1 MQRKSIIRLCM
12 FFVLAATAAFTLNGC
27 SGTNGA
33 NGKDAPIPTTGTI
46 SAKTFTNDDLNNV
59 IPTGHIISATIPG
72 KNPVVTFQ
80 VVDKVS
86 GAGIT
91 GLKTFGLHIAKLVP
105 EANGS
110 SSYWVNYIDKGISLP
125 APLAFA
131 TTGSGASAKAV
142 TGAITKPSADPG
154 MTLVPSNQNGLDLTK
169 YPVGSVLLPGYTVV
183 DNNDGTYTVTFG
195 SDITS
200 NANAP
205 YDANAVTRIGV
216 TVTSIATPGVTATG
230 PLTAAGAVNTSFL
243 AQNRLAMVY
252 DFTPATGTVY
262 TNPNGG
268 NSARD
273 IVTTAAC
280 EQCHA
285 KIALIGGHQAARPD
299 VRVCVMCHTSTNTS
313 GEGEFVTFI
322 HRIHM
327 GEELPAAVSAESVL
341 NPTKPLA
348 KTAPLVGYDAT
359 YPQDIRNCTQCHKG
373 VDGANW
379 QSKPNRTNCS
389 SCHNDINF
397 TTGAGHNT
405 NGAPGAQTN
414 DNGCQLCHGGAAVSA
429 VHLPVT
435 APDSN
440 NVMNVFY
447 SAPYNGSFSS
457 YSAAQKATGVAPGNS
472 NTNAAYT
479 VGASVSRLPVG
490 AKAISYVVKSTSLN
504 SSKQPVIVF
513 KFQSQTAQADGTMT
527 APADV
532 VFNTSTGTNEMI
544 TGFVGSPS
552 VYFGYAVPQDNSTAP
567 SDYNGSAS
575 GYLKRIWNG
584 TAAAVGQAT
593 QAGTISAT
601 PDSSGYY
608 TVTLTGVTVPDNA
621 VMLTGGIGYTY
632 GLGSVK
638 TKVGSAYVPFATT
651 TQPLTQVDLAA
662 YPYVAATFQGG
673 LSVPAPNQ
681 WKVATGYT
689 GRRLIVDN
697 SKCNACHGRLG
708 VKPTFHAGQRNDAQT
723 CTFCHNVNRVNSGW
737 GVNIKEAVHAIHASG
752 MRVNKF
758 SWEATAGDKMWNI
771 TYPGYLQNCEQCHI
785 AGMYD
790 FSNSAY
796 TANNGALMNNLLF
809 TTVATGTISSSAYSI
824 LTGNETVL
832 ATDSVIS
839 PFITAGAAYGSGYAV
854 SSTGVPTQAAATT
867 LVNSPIS
874 SACFACH
881 DTASARAHMTQNGGT
896 IYAPRSAANLAT
908 QEACLVCHGTAGN
921 SVNATVPTIKAAHR
935 WW

>member
-1 MQRKSIIRLCM
+1 MHRKSFSKLCM
-12 FFVLAATAAFTLNGC
+12 FFVLAAAAALTLGGC
-27 SGTNGA
+27 S
-33 NGKDAPIPTTGTI
+33 NGKDGINGINALPTTGTV
-46 SAKTFTNDDLNNV
+46 SAKTFTNDNLNNV
-59 IPTGHIISATIPG
+59 VLTGNILSATIPG
-72 KNPVVTFQ
+72 KTPVVTFQ

-105 EANGS
+105 EANGA

-131 TTGSGASAKAV
+131 TTGSGASTKAV

-154 MTLVPSNQNGLDLTK
+154 TTYVTSSSVGLDPALH
-169 YPVGSVLLPGYTVV
+169 PVGSVLLPGYTVV

-205 YDANAVTRIGV
+205 YDPTAITRIGV

-230 PLTAAGAVNTSFL
+230 PLTPTNTVNTSFL

-252 DFTPATGTVY
+252 DFTPSTGTAY
-262 TNPNGG
+262 ANPNGG

-280 EQCHA
+280 EQCHS

-299 VRVCVMCHTSTNTS
+299 VRVCVMCHTKTNTS

-327 GEELPAAVSAESVL
+327 GEDLPVMPSSEAVV
-341 NPTKPLA
+341 NPTKPL
-348 KTAPLVGYDAT
+348 PHGLLVTYQEQT

-389 SCHNDINF
+389 SCHNDVNF
-397 TTGAGHNT
+397 ATGAGHNT
-405 NGAPGAQTN
+405 NGAPGAQAN
-414 DNGCQLCHGGAAVSA
+414 DNGCLLCHGGAAVSS

-435 APDSN
+435 APDPN
-440 NVMNVFY
+440 NVMNVYY
-447 SAPYNGSFSS
+447 SAPYNGSFST
-457 YSAAQKATGVAPGNS
+457 YSAAQKATGVAPGNA

-479 VGASVSRLPVG
+479 VGASVSRLPVD
-490 AKAISYVVKSTSLN
+490 AKAITYVVKSTSRN
-504 SSKQPVIVF
+504 ASKQPVIVF
-513 KFQSQTAQADGTMT
+513 KFQSQTAQADGTLGT
-527 APADV
+527 AADV
-532 VFNTSTGTNEMI
+532 VFNTSTGSNEMI

-552 VYFGYAVPQDNSTAP
+552 VYFAYAVPQDNSTAP
-567 SDYNGSAS
+567 ADYNGSAS

-584 TAAAVGQAT
+584 TASAVGQAT
-593 QAGTISAT
+593 QAGTISG

-638 TKVGSAYVPFATT
+638 TKVGTAYVPFATT
-651 TQPLTQVDLAA
+651 TQPLTQTDLAA
-662 YPYVAATFQGG
+662 YPYVAATGQGG

-681 WKVATGYT
+681 WKVAATYT

-723 CTFCHNVNRVNSGW
+723 CTFCHNVNKVNVGGW
-737 GVNIKEAVHAIHASG
+737 GVNIKDAVHALHAGG
-752 MRVNKF
+752 MRANKF
-758 SWEATAGDKMWNI
+758 SWEATAGDKMWDI
-771 TYPGYLQNCEQCHI
+771 TYPGYLQNCEQCHL

-809 TTVATGTISSSAYSI
+809 TTVATGNISASAYAI

-832 ATDSVIS
+832 STDSVIS
-839 PFITAGAAYGSGYAV
+839 PFITAGASYGSGYSV
-854 SSTGVPTQAAATT
+854 SSAGVPTQAAATT
-867 LVNSPIS
+867 RINSPIS

-881 DTASARAHMTQNGGT
+881 DTATARAHMTQNGGI

-908 QEACLVCHGTAGN
+908 QETCLVCHGTAGN